1 MVTVFILVLEDAEQT
16 PYIRADTLSSFAQA
30 GAEVLSVRVLPGLRV

>member
-1 MVTVFILVLEDAEQT
+1 MVTVFSLVLEDAEQT
-16 PYIRADTLSSFAQA
+16 PYIRADTLSSFAQT